1 METKD
6 FLKKVALGE
15 SSEAKE
21 ALDEILSNKAFQALE
36 EKKKEIAQSYF
47 GVNEAKDEEEKE
59 DDEDEDEKEDDDE
72 DEDEDDKEEKK

>member
-59 DDEDEDEKEDDDE
+59 EDEDEDEKEDDDE
-72 DEDEDDKEEKK
+72 DEDDKEEKK